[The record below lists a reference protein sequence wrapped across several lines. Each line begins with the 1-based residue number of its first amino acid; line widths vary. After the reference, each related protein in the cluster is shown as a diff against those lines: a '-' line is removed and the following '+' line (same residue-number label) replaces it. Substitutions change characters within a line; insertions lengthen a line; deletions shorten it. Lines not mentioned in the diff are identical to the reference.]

1 MERIKHTKNELKRQ
15 KDDLKRFI
23 RYLPTLTLKKQQL
36 QIEIIRILHAMDALQ
51 NKIKA
56 SRESAYKW
64 VAVFAEEVR
73 IEKLVAVEKLK
84 LSTGNIA
91 GTDIPVFERVDF
103 RERDYDIIKTPLWVD
118 YGIAAVKELAA
129 LKAEYRVLEEQL
141 SIIRQE
147 LRITTQR
154 VNLFEKIK
162 IPAARENIRKI
173 SIFLGDLQTAAV
185 VTGKISKNKIKKK
198 QGALAGHAG

>member
-36 QIEIIRILHAMDALQ
+36 QIEIIRILHATGELER
-51 NKIKA
+51 KIEIE
-56 SRESAYKW
+56 RESVYKW
-64 VAVFAEEVR
+64 VAVFAEEAH
-73 IEKLVAVEKLK
+73 IEKLIGVEKVH

-91 GTDIPVFERVDF
+91 GIDIPVFQKVDF
-103 RERDYDIIKTPLWVD
+103 REASYDIIKTPLWVD
-118 YGIAAVKELAA
+118 YGITAVKELTA
-129 LKAEYRVLEEQL
+129 LRAEYQVLEEQL
-141 SIIRQE
+141 GIIRQE

-162 IPAARENIRKI
+162 IPQARENIRRI
-173 SIFLGDLQTAAV
+173 SIFLDDLQTASV
-185 VTGKISKNKIKKK
+185 VTGKISKNKIEKKARILT
-198 QGALAGHAG
+198 AL